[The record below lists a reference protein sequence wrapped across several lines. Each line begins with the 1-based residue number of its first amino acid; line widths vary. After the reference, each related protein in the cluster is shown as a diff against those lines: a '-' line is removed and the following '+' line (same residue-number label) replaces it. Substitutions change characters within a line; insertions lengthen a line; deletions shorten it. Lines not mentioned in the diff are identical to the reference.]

1 VVSQVERNRL
11 PALLWQRRPHLRSHK
26 NQFRSASSV
35 MLCSFHMAPQRPQSA
50 NARYYK
56 NHITLIIVL
65 ILLQA
70 LSSCGDYKPNST
82 LFPDKNTKGNYV
94 IAGLFKSFKD
104 GLVIGEDDSFQS
116 IHAALELAFGPVFEW
131 MNRDEGRFR
140 VPNPDF
146 GTGVEPYPTDLP
158 PFLLAFKENR
168 SIHVANTASPFF
180 TGADVLQFCN
190 DSRRGPA
197 GEILHLGKKVLLSY
211 ISVSVYLTGLAV
223 TREKLDRWKNFE
235 AIWKSGR
242 FNEQHD
248 STDSDSEDNNEEEE
262 DEQQPVRKKL
272 IAKMRKKDPK
282 GKGKSRAIE
291 PDSSEEDIFRDTAGD
306 QGKQEDNTYDTDDD
320 EMRATKQER
329 AQTLALQARLRPRP
343 TSSQSHWVDVS
354 EVDSDSD
361 VDMITADDVVGSTT
375 VASGTSITVSDKAL
389 LKCRMYRICFT

>member
-1 VVSQVERNRL
+1 
-11 PALLWQRRPHLRSHK
+11 
-26 NQFRSASSV
+26 
-35 MLCSFHMAPQRPQSA
+35 M
-50 NARYYK
+50 
-56 NHITLIIVL
+56 
-65 ILLQA
+65 
-70 LSSCGDYKPNST
+70 
-82 LFPDKNTKGNYV
+82 
-94 IAGLFKSFKD
+94 
-104 GLVIGEDDSFQS
+104 
-116 IHAALELAFGPVFEW
+116 
-131 MNRDEGRFR
+131 
-140 VPNPDF
+140 
-146 GTGVEPYPTDLP
+146 
-158 PFLLAFKENR
+158 
-168 SIHVANTASPFF
+168 
-180 TGADVLQFCN
+180 QFCN